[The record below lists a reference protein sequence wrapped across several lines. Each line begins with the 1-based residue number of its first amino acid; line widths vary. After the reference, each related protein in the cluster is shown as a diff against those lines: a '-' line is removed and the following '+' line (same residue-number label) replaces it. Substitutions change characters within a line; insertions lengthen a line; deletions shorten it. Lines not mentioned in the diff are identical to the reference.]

1 MQNGGHSDRRGD
13 VGPTPLRVAQ
23 YVRMST
29 DHQRYSTE
37 NQAEIIGRYALDR
50 GMTIVRTYA
59 DEGKSGLNIE
69 GRDALRQLIE
79 DVERGPPG
87 FEAVLV
93 YDVSRWGRFQDQDES
108 AYYEY
113 RCRRAGIQI
122 HYCAEQF
129 ENDGTPF
136 AALAK
141 SFKRSMAG
149 EYSRELST
157 KVFIGQC
164 RLIELGFRQGGPAG
178 FGLRRLLV
186 DERGEAKGELTRGQ
200 HKSLQTDRV
209 ILVPG
214 PPDEIE
220 IVNRMYRWFV
230 EDKLPEARIAALL
243 NQQGCSTDLGRPW
256 TRGTVHQVLTNE
268 KYVGS
273 NVFNRT
279 SFKLKK
285 HRVRNE
291 EDKWVRSDGAFAPI
305 VPHALFAA
313 ARLMVEE
320 RSQKFSDDE
329 LLQKLAA
336 LLQAEGELSGLMI
349 DEREDLPSSS
359 AYRHRFGSL
368 LRAYSLVG
376 FRPRRDYRYLETNR
390 VLRELHAGLV
400 DEILVGLASGGGDVT
415 RDTSNDLLLVNG
427 EFTLSLVIARC
438 TRTQAGSHR
447 WKIRFDT
454 SLHPDLTLA
463 VRMDAS
469 NSRPLDFYL
478 LPAIDM
484 TTPNLRLAAENGV
497 SLDAYRFEDLTPLYT
512 LSARAPLREAA

>member
-1 MQNGGHSDRRGD
+1 MQDGGPSSRRGD
-13 VGPTPLRVAQ
+13 AGDAPLRVAQ

-37 NQAEIIGRYALDR
+37 NQADIIAKYAAAR

-69 GRDALRQLIE
+69 GRDALRQLID
-79 DVERGPPG
+79 DVERGAPG
-87 FEAVLV
+87 FEAILV

-129 ENDGTPF
+129 ENDGSPF
-136 AALAK
+136 AAMAK

-164 RLIELGFRQGGPAG
+164 RLVELGYRQGGAAG

-186 DERGEAKGELTRGQ
+186 DEHGEPKGELVRGQ
-200 HKSLQTDRV
+200 QKSLQTDRV

-214 PPDEIE
+214 PPAEVAAVLRI
-220 IVNRMYRWFV
+220 YKLFV
-230 EDKLPEARIAALL
+230 EDNWPEAKIADALNADGVL
-243 NQQGCSTDLGRPW
+243 TDLGRPW

-285 HRVRNE
+285 HRVRNPAE
-291 EDKWVRSDGAFAPI
+291 MWVRSAGAFEAI
-305 VPHALFAA
+305 VPRELFAA
-313 ARLMVEE
+313 ANVAIAE
-320 RSQKFSDDE
+320 RSQRLSDDE
-329 LLQKLAA
+329 LLARLSA
-336 LLQAEGELSGLMI
+336 LFQAEGLLSGLMI
-349 DEREDLPSSS
+349 DERDDLPSSS
-359 AYRHRFGSL
+359 VYRHRFGSL

-376 FRPRRDYRYLETNR
+376 FRPRRDYRYIEINR
-390 VLRELHAGLV
+390 SLRALHSWLVTDVLSGMEAAG
-400 DEILVGLASGGGDVT
+400 ADVVQ
-415 RDTSNDLLLVNG
+415 DPQNDLLRVND
-427 EFTLSLVIARC
+427 EFTVSLVIARC
-438 TRTQAGSHR
+438 TQTQAGSYR
-447 WKIRFDT
+447 WKIRLET
-454 SLHPDLTLA
+454 SLLPDITLA
-463 VRMDAS
+463 VRMDAA
-469 NSRPLDFYL
+469 NKQPLDYYL

-484 TTPNLRLAAENGV
+484 MAPKLRLAAENGV
-497 SLDAYRFEDLTPLYT
+497 SIDAYRFDTLTTLYA
-512 LSARAPLREAA
+512 LSARALIPEAA